1 MIKTYSLIFLMLFVT
16 VCFTA
21 AMVND
26 AFGDSKELVMSM
38 PLLYYF
44 SMFMVIG
51 TMIAIIC
58 FYKTFRKY
66 PLNYI
71 SLFIYTIFHTYLV
84 GAMSAFYTKET
95 VLIAAISTM
104 TMFITLTTYAV
115 FTKTDMTYLGG
126 FLSTAFMMVIL
137 FIIFLSFFRI
147 PSIMYTLLI
156 MVLICF
162 LSLWIIY
169 DT

>member
-1 MIKTYSLIFLMLFVT
+1 MMLFIT

-26 AFGDSKELVMSM
+26 AFGDSEELVMSM

-51 TMIAIIC
+51 TMIAMIC
-58 FYKTFRKY
+58 FTGTFRKY

-71 SLFIYTIFHTYLV
+71 SLFVYTTFHTYLV
-84 GAMSAFYTKET
+84 GAISVFYTKET
-95 VLIAAISTM
+95 VLIAAICTM
-104 TMFITLTTYAV
+104 AMFVTLTTYAV
-115 FTKTDMTYLGG
+115 FTKTDMTYFGG
-126 FLSTAFMMVIL
+126 FLSTAFMMIIL

-147 PSIMYTLLI
+147 PSIVYTIFI
-156 MVLICF
+156 MILICF
-162 LSLWIIY
+162 LSLWIIF